1 VNLLRRPGGRFRR
14 FANRGDVTCDA
25 SARADDGVCEAIGS
39 FTGVFKVWCRM
50 TRASLRPALITA
62 ASIIL
67 SVLASASSAQEIGL
81 SILRAWPDHELLG
94 RPTGGSVSFA
104 VVPIERVAI
113 RISYERYQ
121 TEFESF
127 GTTCSGLIP
136 PGLDCSDEVRS
147 EDAQMRAW
155 VLSIPAALVTVDRLQ
170 LRVVPGYRTV
180 RMVSSH
186 TGARSGRTRSASK
199 RMSGFQF
206 GAEVGFRIVRRWPL
220 RLHLSAH
227 RSWLNQYDPNIVIDG
242 YNAFERDVAL
252 DWLEIGATVAW
263 PW

>member
-1 VNLLRRPGGRFRR
+1 
-14 FANRGDVTCDA
+14 
-25 SARADDGVCEAIGS
+25 
-39 FTGVFKVWCRM
+39 M
-50 TRASLRPALITA
+50 TRASLRPALITS

-186 TGARSGRTRSASK
+186 
-199 RMSGFQF
+199 
-206 GAEVGFRIVRRWPL
+206 
-220 RLHLSAH
+220 